1 MTKERKVELRQ
12 LLSEAM
18 QSVIIEAPE
27 GYEPISVEKY
37 REDAKAFQKSYRP
50 DLSFILDY
58 RPNIQDDAVKSKLLI
73 L

>member
-27 GYEPISVEKY
+27 GYETYISLRNIEKMPKHFKSLTDPICHLFWTIGRIFKMT
-37 REDAKAFQKSYRP
+37 R
-50 DLSFILDY
+50 
-58 RPNIQDDAVKSKLLI
+58 
-73 L
+73 